1 MARGNLFVMSA
12 PSGAGKNAILE
23 EVRRREDRVAATVS
37 ATTRAPRPAEIDGV
51 DYHFMDLEEFNR
63 RVAAGEFLEWAEVH
77 GNRYGTLR
85 SEMERCLAT
94 GRDVILELDVQG
106 MRSLRRIMPGVV
118 TVFLMPPSM
127 EELERRLRFRGTND
141 EDDIRLRLANAER
154 EMATRGEYDHVVVND
169 TIDRAAAE
177 MIQILSAHREK
188 SVPA

>member
-12 PSGAGKNAILE
+12 PSGAGKNAKLE

-154 EMATRGEYDHVVVND
+154 EMAARGEYDHVVVND

>member
-154 EMATRGEYDHVVVND
+154 EMAARGEYDHVVVND

>member
-1 MARGNLFVMSA
+1 
-12 PSGAGKNAILE
+12 
-23 EVRRREDRVAATVS
+23 
-37 ATTRAPRPAEIDGV
+37 
-51 DYHFMDLEEFNR
+51 
-63 RVAAGEFLEWAEVH
+63 
-77 GNRYGTLR
+77 
-85 SEMERCLAT
+85 
-94 GRDVILELDVQG
+94 
-106 MRSLRRIMPGVV
+106 MPGVV

-154 EMATRGEYDHVVVND
+154 EMAARGEYDHVVVND